1 MSTTVWTLIPN
12 QYERDIYLVL
22 SDESFYDIVTLL
34 NDKYEFGW
42 QDGIDFKKDDTLTA
56 PCTIA
61 NDETFKIVIILNKF
75 DGSVKSYSNLAHEIY
90 HVMTH
95 ISNSV
100 DAEMTDETTEHWAY
114 FLSFYMDICGQVLN
128 EHLKEK
134 ALTNDISKN
143 DK

>member
-22 SDESFYDIVTLL
+22 SDESFYDVVTLL
-34 NDKYEFGW
+34 NNNYGFGW
-42 QDGIDFKKDDTLTA
+42 KDGVDFTKDDKLSA

-61 NDETFKIVIILNKF
+61 NDETFKIVIILDKF
-75 DGSVKSYSNLAHEIY
+75 DGSVKCYSNIAHELY

-100 DAEMTDETTEHWAY
+100 NAEMNDLTTEHWAY

-128 EHLKEK
+128 EHLKTT
-134 ALTNDISKN
+134 LNTNKMSK
-143 DK
+143 